1 MASFCRGP
9 SVRAVGR
16 GVRRA
21 IEAISDL
28 EEKAN
33 AMTSLLEFILNLLR
47 DPVAQEQ
54 FKADPQQAL
63 RDHGFDELCAQ
74 DVHDALPLVVDNVLV
89 SGTGDSLPAPQ
100 PGEDHFVFAI
110 RQIDH
115 IVNNY
120 SYTDSHD
127 THVDYSVHQT
137 IWTQG
142 DVNQSFDNDYGNN
155 HSSDNDTVTAN
166 DSTVVDGDANATA
179 TGDADLQ
186 NFGQGD
192 VTGNTGGNS
201 EGDSHEV
208 THQHSNTTIDASY
221 HEENDVDVDH
231 TDQHGLV
238 NVAVD
243 DTLNEVDLLSHND
256 VDLLNG
262 LHL

>member
-1 MASFCRGP
+1 
-9 SVRAVGR
+9 
-16 GVRRA
+16 
-21 IEAISDL
+21 
-28 EEKAN
+28 
-33 AMTSLLEFILNLLR
+33 MTSLLEFILNLLR

-54 FKADPQQAL
+54 FKANPQQAL
-63 RDHGFDELCAQ
+63 RDHGFDEVCGQ
-74 DVHDALPLVVDNVLV
+74 DVHDALPLVVDNVMV
-89 SGTGDSLPAPQ
+89 SGAGGALPSPQ
-100 PGEDHFVFAI
+100 PGEDHFDIAI

-142 DVNQSFDNDYGNN
+142 DVNQSFDNDYANAN
-155 HSSDNDTVTAN
+155 HYDNDTVTAN
-166 DSTVVDGDANATA
+166 DSTVVDGDANTTA

-192 VTGNTGGNS
+192 VTGNSGNNS
-201 EGDSHEV
+201 EFDSHDMS
-208 THQHSNTTIDASY
+208 HQHSHTTIDASY
-221 HEENDVDVDH
+221 HEEHEHNVAIDH

-238 NVAVD
+238 DVD
-243 DTLNEVDLLSHND
+243 DTLHDVDLLSHND
-256 VDLLNG
+256 VDVDLLNG

>member
-1 MASFCRGP
+1 
-9 SVRAVGR
+9 
-16 GVRRA
+16 
-21 IEAISDL
+21 
-28 EEKAN
+28 
-33 AMTSLLEFILNLLR
+33 MTSLLEFILNLLR

-54 FKADPQQAL
+54 FKANPQQAL
-63 RDHGFDELCAQ
+63 SDHGFDEVCGQ
-74 DVHDALPLVVDNVLV
+74 DVRDALPLVVDNVLV
-89 SGTGDSLPAPQ
+89 SGPGGALPAPQ
-100 PGEDHFVFAI
+100 PGEDHFDIAI

-137 IWTQG
+137 IWAQG
-142 DVNQSFDNDYGNN
+142 DVNQSFDNDYGN
-155 HSSDNDTVTAN
+155 DTITAN
-166 DSTVVDGDANATA
+166 NSTVVDGDANATA

-192 VTGNTGGNS
+192 VTGNSGNS
-201 EGDSHEV
+201 GNSGNDSECDSHEV
-208 THQHSNTTIDASY
+208 THQHSHTTIDASY
-221 HEENDVDVDH
+221 HEEHEHNVTIDH
-231 TDQHGLV
+231 VEQHGLV
-238 NVAVD
+238 NVNVD

>member
-16 GVRRA
+16 EVRHA
-21 IEAISDL
+21 LEAISDL

-54 FKADPQQAL
+54 FKANPQQAL
-63 RDHGFDELCAQ
+63 RDHGFDEVCGQ

-89 SGTGDSLPAPQ
+89 SGTGGPLPSPQ
-100 PGEDHFVFAI
+100 PGEDHFDIAI

-142 DVNQSFDNDYGNN
+142 DVNQSFDNDYGN
-155 HSSDNDTVTAN
+155 DNDTITAN
-166 DSTVVDGDANATA
+166 GSTVVDGDANATV
-179 TGDADLQ
+179 TGDVDLQ

-192 VTGNTGGNS
+192 VSGNS
-201 EGDSHEV
+201 GNNSECDSHEV
-208 THQHSNTTIDASY
+208 THQHSHTTIDASY
-221 HEENDVDVDH
+221 REEHEHNVGIDH

-238 NVAVD
+238 NVD
-243 DTLNEVDLLSHND
+243 DTLNDVDLLSHND

>member
-1 MASFCRGP
+1 
-9 SVRAVGR
+9 
-16 GVRRA
+16 
-21 IEAISDL
+21 
-28 EEKAN
+28 
-33 AMTSLLEFILNLLR
+33 MTSLLEFILNLLR

-63 RDHGFDELCAQ
+63 RDHGFDEVCGQ

-89 SGTGDSLPAPQ
+89 SGTGGALPSPR
-100 PGEDHFVFAI
+100 PGEDHYDIAI

-142 DVNQSFDNDYGNN
+142 DVNQTFDNDYGNGN
-155 HSSDNDTVTAN
+155 HYDNDTITAN
-166 DSTVVDGDANATA
+166 DSTVVDGDANSTA

-192 VTGNTGGNS
+192 VTGNSGNNS
-201 EGDSHEV
+201 ESDSHEV
-208 THQHSNTTIDASY
+208 THQDSHTTIDASY
-221 HEENDVDVDH
+221 HQDHEHHVDIDH

-238 NVAVD
+238 NIDVD
-243 DTLNEVDLLSHND
+243 DTLNDVDLLSHND